1 MKFTTFRFRPSFP
14 GPHHICLANIMNGEA
29 HRSWSSDP
37 IYVYILGEVF
47 ERFWRCKQEPP
58 RHHQRSSGTNL
69 EGNQLHAEGISRAEY
84 HQSSHTTSCFDRVGV
99 APIHKCSILRWVCLF
114 ACHLVVSSNWNCLK
128 FFFTGLNQRNLNNP
142 LTIQHVVNIRL
153 LVNRITAGHSSLLIL
168 IVSRSA
174 VAWVHDSFLMVG
186 FRKLFGGH
194 MWSFD
199 AGFTSFDDWFSDF
212 LDCIT
217 RSLRYSRLFVFIAVH
232 VSESSLV
239 KAVIRSY
246 YRLRSRTQ
254 SLHFCIPIPTKY
266 PLILFVIRTCF
277 TCTSSIKSWFN
288 FALLSHPKPST
299 LYHSP
304 RNRVIFSLMVHL
316 PVRAC

>member
-1 MKFTTFRFRPSFP
+1 MAKLIAHEARIPCMYTSWEKCLSVSGVANKSHRGTFSAVQART
-14 GPHHICLANIMNGEA
+14 
-29 HRSWSSDP
+29 
-37 IYVYILGEVF
+37 
-47 ERFWRCKQEPP
+47 WRVINFMLKVSHEP
-58 RHHQRSSGTNL
+58 
-69 EGNQLHAEGISRAEY
+69 EY

-99 APIHKCSILRWVCLF
+99 APIHECSILRWVCLS

-199 AGFTSFDDWFSDF
+199 AGFTSFDDWFSEIASPGLFAIPNSSVSLQSMWVSLPLLKPWSDHIIDF
-212 LDCIT
+212 D
-217 RSLRYSRLFVFIAVH
+217 
-232 VSESSLV
+232 
-239 KAVIRSY
+239 
-246 YRLRSRTQ
+246 Q
-254 SLHFCIPIPTKY
+254 G
-266 PLILFVIRTCF
+266 
-277 TCTSSIKSWFN
+277 
-288 FALLSHPKPST
+288 
-299 LYHSP
+299 HSP
-304 RNRVIFSLMVHL
+304 FISAFLFPQSIL
-316 PVRAC
+316 